1 MICQKTQTITGLVT
15 AVTGNHAD
23 ITLQA
28 PQQQSCKQCQN
39 QGGCQSFSLSHLL
52 FAKRPIVIENRHYQ
66 LGQQLRLDFPN
77 HMILQSV
84 AYLLGL
90 PLLGFIGGVMMA
102 SAYHELAGFT
112 LGLCLA
118 TLGVFYG
125 RKVTRQSV
133 IKKLIIISQL

>member
-1 MICQKTQTITGLVT
+1 MTCQKTQTVIGLVT
-15 AVTGNHAD
+15 AIADNHAD

-39 QGGCQSFSLSHLL
+39 QGGCQSFSLYHLL

-66 LGQQLRLDFPN
+66 LGQQLRLTFPN

-90 PLLGFIGGVMMA
+90 PLLGFVGGVMVA
-102 SAYHELAGFT
+102 VTYHELAGFA

-118 TLGVFYG
+118 TFGGGYG

-133 IKKLIIISQL
+133 IKKLIINKD